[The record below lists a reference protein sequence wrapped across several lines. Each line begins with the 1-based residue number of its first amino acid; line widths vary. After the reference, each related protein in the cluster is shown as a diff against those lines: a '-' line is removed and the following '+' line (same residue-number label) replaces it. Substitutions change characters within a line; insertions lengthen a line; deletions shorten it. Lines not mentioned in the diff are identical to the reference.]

1 MSHCCNCNSTY
12 FDYNRVSFQDNGVW
26 KVWCGRCPK
35 KCKVSCGQCLP
46 DQRHYCRVCRDPDS
60 DHRSSNCGSSC
71 QPIAQIR
78 FMPPNTQMILDHMNS
93 RHQPIAQIRIVQPNL
108 QMNNV
113 NRHQQNVLRPGLL
126 MVRQANGNIRPL
138 SVEEQFLSRGWN

>member
-1 MSHCCNCNSTY
+1 
-12 FDYNRVSFQDNGVW
+12 
-26 KVWCGRCPK
+26 
-35 KCKVSCGQCLP
+35 
-46 DQRHYCRVCRDPDS
+46 
-60 DHRSSNCGSSC
+60 
-71 QPIAQIR
+71 
-78 FMPPNTQMILDHMNS
+78 MPPNTQMILDHMNS